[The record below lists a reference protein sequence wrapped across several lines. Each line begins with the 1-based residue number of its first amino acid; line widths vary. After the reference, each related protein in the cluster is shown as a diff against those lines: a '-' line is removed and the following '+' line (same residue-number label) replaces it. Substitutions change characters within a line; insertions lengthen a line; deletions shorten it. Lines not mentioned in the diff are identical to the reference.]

1 MNKDSYKILI
11 VDDDTLISDMYTL
24 KFRNAGHSV
33 TVVTS
38 AEEALSVVSGGET
51 FDVFLLDLVMPGTNG
66 FELLEELNEKG
77 LVGNGTVIILTNQSR
92 EEDINKAQSL
102 GAKGYIVKASSV
114 PSEVVI
120 AVLEILQAENSDK
133 IILKH

>member
-1 MNKDSYKILI
+1 MNNNSYKILL
-11 VDDDTLISDMYTL
+11 VDDDTLISDMYTM
-24 KFRNAGHSV
+24 KFRNAGHEV
-33 TVVTS
+33 VVVTS
-38 AEEALSVVSGGET
+38 ADEALAATESGGG

-66 FELLEELNEKG
+66 FELLEELNNRG

-92 EEDINKAQSL
+92 EEDINKAESL

-114 PSEVVI
+114 PSEVVV
-120 AVLEILQAENSDK
+120 AVLEILQTDSDK

>member
-1 MNKDSYKILI
+1 MNKNSYKILI
-11 VDDDTLISDMYTL
+11 VDDDTLISDMYTM
-24 KFRNAGHSV
+24 KFRNAGHDV
-33 TVVTS
+33 TVVVDS
-38 AEEALSVVSGGET
+38 EEALAAAEGSEG

-66 FELLEELNEKG
+66 FELLEELSKRE
-77 LVGNGTVIILTNQSR
+77 LIRHGTVIILTNQSR
-92 EEDINKAQSL
+92 EEDIKKAESL

-120 AVLEILQAENSDK
+120 SVLEILQTDTDK